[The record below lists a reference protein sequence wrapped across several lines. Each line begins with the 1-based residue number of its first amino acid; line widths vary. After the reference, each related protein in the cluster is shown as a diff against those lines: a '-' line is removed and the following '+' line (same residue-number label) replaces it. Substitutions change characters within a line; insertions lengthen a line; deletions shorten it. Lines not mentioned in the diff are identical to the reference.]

1 MKQSRQEARQIRAE
15 RRAARGRK
23 VTARGIE
30 EYQRV
35 VHLNPV
41 YPKGQFQKN
50 LLASVNECDATF
62 VDSPAGSGKT
72 FVVMS
77 TVVDWLKQNKIK
89 KIILTR
95 PSVGMGRTLGLLPG
109 SLREKFEPYLLPLV
123 DVIIKRYGREFYET
137 QVSNKNIEF
146 VPLEYVRGRSFED
159 AVVICDEFQNTL
171 PDEAYS
177 IMTRLGE
184 GSKLIAIGDASQNDM
199 RGLTGL
205 QWAVDFIV
213 RNGLEDYAG
222 VVQGTSD
229 DIVRSG
235 FCRAVVKAKE
245 EDNKRGI

>member
-1 MKQSRQEARQIRAE
+1 MKRNRQEARRIRSEQKAV
-15 RRAARGRK
+15 RGRQ
-23 VTARGIE
+23 VSARGIA
-30 EYQRV
+30 EYQRAV
-35 VHLNPV
+35 TLSPV
-41 YPKGQFQKN
+41 YAKNQFQKE
-50 LLASVNECDATF
+50 LLQSLFGCDATF
-62 VDSPAGSGKT
+62 VNSPAGSGKT

-77 TVVDWLKQNKIK
+77 TVVDWLKQNTIK

-95 PSVGMGRTLGLLPG
+95 PAVGMGRPLGLLPG
-109 SLREKFEPYLLPLV
+109 SMREKFEPYLLPLV
-123 DVIIKRYGREFYET
+123 DVIVERYGREFYET
-137 QVSNKNIEF
+137 QLSNRNIEF
-146 VPLEYVRGRSFED
+146 APLEYIRGRSFED

-184 GSKLIAIGDASQNDM
+184 GSKLIAIGDSSQNDM

-213 RNGLEDYAG
+213 RNDLLDYAG
-222 VVQGTSD
+222 IVQGTSD

-245 EDNKRGI
+245 SDIKKGL